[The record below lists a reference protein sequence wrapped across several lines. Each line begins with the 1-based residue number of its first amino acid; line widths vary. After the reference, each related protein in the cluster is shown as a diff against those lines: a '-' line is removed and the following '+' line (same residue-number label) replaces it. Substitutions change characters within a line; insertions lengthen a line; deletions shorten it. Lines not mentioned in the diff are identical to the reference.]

1 MRTMHPTLLVGP
13 ADWDRALLPEDEFLD
28 RIARFWAACDPKL
41 SGAIVYGSPRQ
52 HAELAYLTHFTPKL
66 EPAIALI
73 PRKGEPGLLVGG
85 GANMLGAAKPLTW
98 VEQLLPLREAGAAI
112 ASWAAE
118 TGSVAMINAAAM
130 PSGLHK
136 TIANA
141 LGADPPDVSAIVAA
155 AMRQKSAREMALMRA
170 ACATLDAAVMAMRQA
185 HDAGRSA
192 TDVVLAGEHAAWR
205 RGAQDVRTLFG
216 PNGTLRPFA
225 NPIAEPIEPLQV
237 YMAVR
242 HGGYWAEGF
251 AVLSRSVPPAA
262 RRASEILQ
270 AAIAAARP
278 GASHRAL
285 ARLIAQETGAAG
297 RHPVTSGDFGGSIGL
312 QPEEPHRVSETSDG
326 ALASGEVYTLRVGLV
341 DNGACAVASA
351 MLAIGDHGGEVL
363 WPAQA

>member
-13 ADWDRALLPEDEFLD
+13 ADWDPALLPKDEFLG
-28 RIARFWAACDPKL
+28 RIARFWAACDSTF
-41 SGAIVYGSPRQ
+41 SGAILYGSPRA

-73 PRKGEPGLLVGG
+73 PRKGEPRLLVGG

-155 AMRQKSAREMALMRA
+155 AMRQKSGREMALMRAACATLDAAIMATIVAAAMRQKGAREMALMRA
-170 ACATLDAAVMAMRQA
+170 ACATLDAAVTAMRQA

-225 NPIAEPIEPLQV
+225 RPIAEPIEPLQV

-270 AAIAAARP
+270 AAVAAAKP
-278 GASHRAL
+278 GTSHRTL
-285 ARLIAQETGAAG
+285 ARLRKPAQRAG
-297 RHPVTSGDFGGSIGL
+297 IPLRAVTSAVPSGSSPRSRPG
-312 QPEEPHRVSETSDG
+312 
-326 ALASGEVYTLRVGLV
+326 
-341 DNGACAVASA
+341 
-351 MLAIGDHGGEVL
+351 
-363 WPAQA
+363 